1 MALKVEKKDVFL
13 RRKRKKVLIPI
24 FFLQQIGWEEEDR
37 FRKREKQLS

>member
-1 MALKVEKKDVFL
+1 VALKVEKKDVFL
-13 RRKRKKVLIPI
+13 RKKVLIPI